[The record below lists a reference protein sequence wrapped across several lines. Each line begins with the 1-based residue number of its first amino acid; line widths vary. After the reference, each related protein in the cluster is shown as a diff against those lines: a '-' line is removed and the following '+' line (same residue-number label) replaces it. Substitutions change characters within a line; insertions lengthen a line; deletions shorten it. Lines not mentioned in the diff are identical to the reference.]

1 MYKELIQLNNI
12 KKKKNLTEKWAE
24 DLNRRF
30 PKKTDGQQIHEKMVN
45 INNP

>member
-1 MYKELIQLNNI
+1 MRGQIPKCTKNSYNSPTL

-30 PKKTDGQQIHEKMVN
+30 PKKTDG
-45 INNP
+45 